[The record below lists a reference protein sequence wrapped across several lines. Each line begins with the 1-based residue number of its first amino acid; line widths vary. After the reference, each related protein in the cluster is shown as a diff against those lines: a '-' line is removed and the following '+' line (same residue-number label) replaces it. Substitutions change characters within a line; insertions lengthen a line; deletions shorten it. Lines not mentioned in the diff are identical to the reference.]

1 MTLGT
6 GQASCHHGEI
16 LQGIFL
22 DGRGEPT
29 RGLVTLPMAEPAT
42 RAVFTPFS
50 ARAPRRVVV
59 DPPDRA
65 KAARAAELAVAEC
78 ARRGDVVPVGGYLSV
93 RGGAEP
99 GLGMGSSTSDVTAAV
114 RAVADGL
121 GVELAPATV
130 ARVAV
135 AAEGASDP
143 VMFGDRPLLFA
154 QRRGRVLEELG
165 AALPELAVVGCLTG
179 SGQPVDTL
187 ALRGTAR
194 SGDIAVYERLRA
206 ALRTAI
212 NEHDPAGVGRVCT
225 ESAILNQRVL
235 PKAELGALRATARSC
250 GALGIQVA
258 HSGNVA
264 GLLFDAAEPG
274 PELRARIDA
283 AVDRLDREGLTPT
296 RVFSTSTRTLSTGE
310 RSWTTMFPKPSP
322 DLI

>member
-6 GQASCHHGEI
+6 GQATCHHGEV

-65 KAARAAELAVAEC
+65 KAARAAELAVTAC
-78 ARRGDVVPVGGYLSV
+78 ARRGGLVPVGGHLSV
-93 RGGAEP
+93 RGGAVP

-114 RAVADGL
+114 RAVSAGL
-121 GVELAPATV
+121 GVELPPHVV
-130 ARVAV
+130 AEVAV

-143 VMFGDRPLLFA
+143 IMFGERPLLFA

-179 SGQPVDTL
+179 SGHPVDTL

-194 SGDIAVYERLRA
+194 AGDIAVYERLRA

-212 NEHDPAGVGRVCT
+212 AENDAAGLGRVCT

-235 PKAELGALRATARSC
+235 PKDELGTLREAARSC
-250 GALGIQVA
+250 GAVGIQVA

-264 GLLFDAAEPG
+264 GLLFDAAETD
-274 PELRARIDA
+274 LRARIDA
-283 AVDRLDREGLTPT
+283 AVDRLGWEGLTPT
-296 RVFSTSTRTLSTGE
+296 RVFSTVTRTTLNTGE
-310 RSWTTMFPKPSP
+310 RSWTTTFPMPSP